1 MAVPK
6 RKLSS
11 ARKNKRRSNV
21 WKLQLPALTRC
32 SECGSYKAPHRVC
45 PTASPPPAASTR
57 AARRLRSPTTPQFD
71 AHPENEQRESLP
83 GTATLRALPFFFRKP
98 RRTFSVRVKTGAA
111 PGLLPAPSV
120 FMKKYWGEKS
130 WSQLQG

>member
-45 PTASPPPAASTR
+45 SHCG
-57 AARRLRSPTTPQFD
+57 FY
-71 AHPENEQRESLP
+71 NN
-83 GTATLRALPFFFRKP
+83 RK
-98 RRTFSVRVKTGAA
+98 VVDKGA
-111 PGLLPAPSV
+111 
-120 FMKKYWGEKS
+120 
-130 WSQLQG
+130 

>member
-21 WKLQLPALTRC
+21 WKLQAPALTRC

-45 PTASPPPAASTR
+45 PTCGFYNGR
-57 AARRLRSPTTPQFD
+57 KVI
-71 AHPENEQRESLP
+71 EVEQ
-83 GTATLRALPFFFRKP
+83 
-98 RRTFSVRVKTGAA
+98 
-111 PGLLPAPSV
+111 
-120 FMKKYWGEKS
+120 
-130 WSQLQG
+130 